1 MTGGR
6 ARPWCQ
12 PSTPLYATG
21 RGADAGAAPAVLDAS
36 TAAASPTPAT
46 TTAAATATA
55 AFLFTVPPPGVVPSL
70 GSGRQPPAQTLVTG
84 TTMPAE
90 GSGRAPAGAGR
101 RPGPLPSRPASGRPL
116 GHDLRGRRAVRE
128 AADL

>member
-21 RGADAGAAPAVLDAS
+21 RGTDAGAAPAVLDVT
-36 TAAASPTPAT
+36 TAAVSAAPAT

-55 AFLFTVPPPGVVPSL
+55 AFLFTAPPPGVVPSL
-70 GSGRQPPAQTLVTG
+70 GSGHQPPAQTLVTG
-84 TTMPAE
+84 TTMPRRRRRA
-90 GSGRAPAGAGR
+90 GAGRGRAPAKAAAV
-101 RPGPLPSRPASGRPL
+101 PA
-116 GHDLRGRRAVRE
+116 
-128 AADL
+128 